1 MSKGDKD
8 FNTINVRRTARF
20 RRIILDKGV
29 VTQATNINTAVTINK
44 SAGIITT
51 VNSTLEP
58 NGNAS
63 FIVNNYEVKAD
74 SVVLGNIVNYNG
86 TQGAPFAR
94 IQNVTSGS
102 FTVALRNVDDTNA
115 LNGSLKFAY
124 TVL

>member
-1 MSKGDKD
+1 MSKGEKE
-8 FNTINVRRTARF
+8 FNSLNVRSTASF
-20 RRIILDKGV
+20 RRIRLDRGV

-44 SAGIITT
+44 AAGIITT
-51 VNSTLEP
+51 VTSTLAT

-63 FIVNNYEVKAD
+63 FSVNNSEVRSD

-102 FTVALRNVDDTNA
+102 FTVALRNVDDINP
-115 LNGSLKFAY
+115 LNGSVKFAY
-124 TVL
+124 SVL

>member
-63 FIVNNYEVKAD
+63 FSVNNYEVKAD